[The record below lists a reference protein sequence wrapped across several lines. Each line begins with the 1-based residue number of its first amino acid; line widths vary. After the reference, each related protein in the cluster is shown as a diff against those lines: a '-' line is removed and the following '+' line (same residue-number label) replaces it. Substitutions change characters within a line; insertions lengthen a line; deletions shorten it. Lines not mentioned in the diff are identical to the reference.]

1 MFILFGLVNVDFGLK
16 KSILGWEFQM
26 VQGLKLHLDYTE
38 ERGHRRGLSSEDM
51 DYDQSSSWAAAYKTV
66 AAGAALAAGLGVLVY
81 LKRNSN

>member
-1 MFILFGLVNVDFGLK
+1 
-16 KSILGWEFQM
+16 
-26 VQGLKLHLDYTE
+26 LDYTE

-51 DYDQSSSWAAAYKTV
+51 DYDQSNSWAAAYKTV